1 MRHIAYGEV
10 RNRPRARSHALDYE
24 KEERTYERPAE
35 RLAARD
41 EPPVELERDKEL
53 PDVHT
58 EEYERIIRDDI
69 CAGRCQQEWT
79 HPDNVAGKQRDE
91 EGSRGHARTTRA
103 CSAGECQSTILS
115 NARGR

>member
-1 MRHIAYGEV
+1 MGRIAYGEV
-10 RNRPRARSHALDYE
+10 RNRPRAKSHALDRGKGE
-24 KEERTYERPAE
+24 MTYKRPAE

-53 PDVHT
+53 PDVHP
-58 EEYERIIRDDI
+58 EEHERIIRDDI

-91 EGSRGHARTTRA
+91 EGS
-103 CSAGECQSTILS
+103 
-115 NARGR
+115 